1 MTSFPESTMTLA
13 QKFQAFYELFTD
25 FTQDAAELHSSLA
38 VTDDPTRAAFNS
50 LSRILGSSDQLNLVV
65 SLMREDVRIV
75 EDLTSD
81 PVQANW
87 TGEID
92 HGFYDWLKASRGGVP
107 NVH

>member
-1 MTSFPESTMTLA
+1 
-13 QKFQAFYELFTD
+13 
-25 FTQDAAELHSSLA
+25 
-38 VTDDPTRAAFNS
+38 
-50 LSRILGSSDQLNLVV
+50 VV